1 MRRRIGDRLIKAGL
15 ISDRDLRSA
24 LAEQARTGERL
35 GVVLVR
41 FDVVSE
47 RQVARTLAQQLG
59 LAYVN
64 LADHPPDPAALVLIP
79 REVASK
85 HESVAV
91 RFQDAALIV
100 ATADPTQLASK
111 GDVESMVGSPV
122 MAAVATRS
130 DILRAIQTGYATR
143 SAPVPVPDVTGSACT
158 RCGGELGAGWR
169 FCPFCASSTG
179 KRAPTGPGRS
189 ALKPAAGEFQR
200 LRRYVVALIAPS
212 SLPRRIRTRCGLSRQ
227 VPSLPT
233 QETGC
238 SVLSDRPE
246 R

>member
-1 MRRRIGDRLIKAGL
+1 VRRRIGDRLIRAGL
-15 ISDRDLRSA
+15 ISDRDLRTA
-24 LAEQARTGERL
+24 LGEQARTGERL
-35 GVVLVR
+35 GAILVR
-41 FDVVSE
+41 LDVVSE

-79 REVASK
+79 REVASR

-100 ATADPTQLASK
+100 ATADPTQLDSK

-122 MAAVATRS
+122 TPAVATRS
-130 DILRAIQTGYATR
+130 DILRAIQTGYTTR
-143 SAPVPVPDVTGSACT
+143 PAPVPVPVVSASACG

-179 KRAPTGPGRS
+179 GRPGKRVLTSPDS
-189 ALKPAAGEFQR
+189 SVLKPAAGGFR
-200 LRRYVVALIAPS
+200 
-212 SLPRRIRTRCGLSRQ
+212 
-227 VPSLPT
+227 
-233 QETGC
+233 
-238 SVLSDRPE
+238 
-246 R
+246 